1 KEITK
6 GVERG
11 AEVGFTD
18 VALDIQRTS
27 SDASPFKTGHLEKN
41 HLDIDMGRKGWTATI
56 WFEAFNQGF
65 DYGLWIHEG
74 HYNLGEGSLAKKGG
88 SSQFAGSVPVGR
100 RYASRVV
107 EQGGK
112 NYQMHI
118 IEKMAEG
125 LEGEVTDRMSLKKF
139 LEQYIDGTPIYPSD
153 FPMNVSDCYM
163 FDFSGNTALEE
174 NLSETHLIVFRRSP
188 DIEEAEQASL

>member
-1 KEITK
+1 MSSINVENLFKEITK

-65 DYGLWIHEG
+65 DYGHWIHEG

-118 IEKMAEG
+118 IEKIAEG
-125 LEGEVTDRMSLKKF
+125 LEG
-139 LEQYIDGTPIYPSD
+139 
-153 FPMNVSDCYM
+153 
-163 FDFSGNTALEE
+163 
-174 NLSETHLIVFRRSP
+174 
-188 DIEEAEQASL
+188 